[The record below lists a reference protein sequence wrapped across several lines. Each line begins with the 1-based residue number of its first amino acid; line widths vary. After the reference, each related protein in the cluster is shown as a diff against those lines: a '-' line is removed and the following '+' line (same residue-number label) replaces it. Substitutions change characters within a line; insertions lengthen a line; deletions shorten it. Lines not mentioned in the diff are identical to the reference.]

1 MTRVITDAIAE
12 GLKARTA
19 AAPAPVATAEA
30 AAAAALEKEIL
41 SAATP
46 TTDAPATTVEA

>member
-1 MTRVITDAIAE
+1 VITDAIAE

-30 AAAAALEKEIL
+30 AAAEALEKEIL
-41 SAATP
+41 ESASTTSTP
-46 TTDAPATTVEA
+46 EA